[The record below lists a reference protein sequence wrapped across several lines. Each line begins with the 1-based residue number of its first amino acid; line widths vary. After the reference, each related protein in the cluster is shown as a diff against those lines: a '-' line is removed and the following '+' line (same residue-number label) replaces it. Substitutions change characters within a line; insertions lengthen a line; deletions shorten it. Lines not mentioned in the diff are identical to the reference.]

1 MNKLSKLLLIVALIV
16 SANIVCSVYGTN
28 YYVGFTNTS
37 LPNRYDGTNA
47 GLTSALSASGVND
60 VVYIAKNCKFYLDS
74 QLIVNTHIIGGCVPT
89 GDGSQRTA
97 IGAAKSI
104 TDSMTVLDGNSL
116 RHPRRVEK
124 HRVATVNAGG
134 IIENCLI
141 RNGHAWSN
149 APTAV
154 SDSGRG
160 GGVLLNGGKL
170 YNCIIRGNVAMNVQ
184 YQSTN
189 KSSGGGVY
197 ITSSGGEVVNCVIA
211 FNMDD
216 KGVGIDGVNGK
227 SINNTVAWNTQ
238 TPTWVNV
245 PMTNDF
251 QHYKNVTTSDVTPTG
266 AYMRLDAFYIASTE
280 CTGGQYACFM
290 SAIDFDAGS
299 TSEPF
304 LLDADKDAMVAA
316 QAPAA
321 GYSNIT
327 VEQYALLAANGAGY
341 GVNTT
346 TSMWNLVLRQ
356 ANSSSTLRYGGCLS
370 GETTSYKVWFPL
382 ADMSVSGTATQT
394 SVKPEAQRRDNYPI
408 SYVSWYGGLAFSLWL
423 GGCLPTEAQ
432 WEYAARRGSSGMSNT
447 QYAGSSS
454 ADGVAWHSGNSQLNG
469 SGSTMAHE
477 VAKKASNGIGL
488 YDMSG
493 NMYEWVLDMYNS
505 GSYLSAVAGTTTP
518 TSGKWLVSGNVSN
531 TGVSG
536 SPLYNPVM
544 FGSGSSRVFRGG
556 NWNNS
561 AANCSLGDRNT
572 TAPNYCNHYIG
583 FRAVCV
589 P

>member
-1 MNKLSKLLLIVALIV
+1 M
-16 SANIVCSVYGTN
+16 
-28 YYVGFTNTS
+28 
-37 LPNRYDGTNA
+37 
-47 GLTSALSASGVND
+47 
-60 VVYIAKNCKFYLDS
+60 YIAKNCKFYLDS
-74 QLIVNTHIIGGCVPT
+74 QLIVKTHIIGGCDPT

-141 RNGHAWSN
+141 RNGHARGITN
-149 APTAV
+149 NNN
-154 SDSGRG
+154 DLNGHG

-197 ITSSGGEVVNCVIA
+197 ITNNGGQVVNCIIA

-216 KGVGIDGVNGK
+216 RGVGIDGKSGE
-227 SINNTVAWNTQ
+227 SINNTVAYNTQ
-238 TPTWVNV
+238 TPTWKNI

-251 QHYKNVTTSDVTPTG
+251 QHYQNSTINTTPTG
-266 AYMRLDAFYIASTE
+266 AYMHLDAFYMANTE

-290 SAIDFDAGS
+290 SAIDFDG
-299 TSEPF
+299 TNKPY
-304 LLDADKDAMVAA
+304 LKLADKNAMVAA

-321 GYSNIT
+321 GYSNGIT
-327 VEQYALLAANGAGY
+327 VEQYALLTANGAGVSSTP
-341 GVNTT
+341 GTI
-346 TSMWNLVLRQ
+346 MWNLVLHQ
-356 ANSSSTLRYGGCLS
+356 ANNSSNLRFGGCLS
-370 GETTSYKVWFPL
+370 GETVSYKVWFPL
-382 ADMSVSGTATQT
+382 ADKLGTSTET
-394 SVKPEAQRRDNYPI
+394 NRGKEALRRDNYPI

-432 WEYAARRGSSGMSNT
+432 WEYAARRSTSGMNNT
-447 QYAGSSS
+447 LYAGSSS
-454 ADGVAWHSGNSQLNG
+454 ADGVGWHSGNSKLNG
-469 SGSTMAHE
+469 NGSTAMVHE
-477 VAKKASNGIGL
+477 VAKKDSNGIGL

-493 NMYEWVLDMYNS
+493 NLWELVLDMYSS
-505 GSYLSAVAGTTTP
+505 GSYLGTGTGVGVTTP

-531 TGVSG
+531 TGASSG
-536 SPLYNPVM
+536 SPLYNPVQ
-544 FGSGSSRVFRGG
+544 FGSGFDRVLRGG
-556 NWNNS
+556 DCTFS
-561 AANCSLGDRNT
+561 SSYCSLGYRYARDPSTCGN
-572 TAPNYCNHYIG
+572 PYG
-583 FRAVCV
+583 FRSVCV